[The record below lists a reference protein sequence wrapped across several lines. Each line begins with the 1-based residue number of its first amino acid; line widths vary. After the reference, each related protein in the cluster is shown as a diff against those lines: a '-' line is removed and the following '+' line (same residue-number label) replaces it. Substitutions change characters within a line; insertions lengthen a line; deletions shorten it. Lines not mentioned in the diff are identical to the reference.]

1 MKILTIAVALAAT
14 VLSGCASSRVEEQR
28 ALLEQYRQREQ
39 EHQMQLAE
47 MKKEQEKKELY
58 WRLDKVEQVAQ
69 QRAPRNQECKI
80 FCF

>member
-1 MKILTIAVALAAT
+1 MKFLTISAVLAVA
-14 VLSGCASSRVEEQR
+14 VLSGCASNRVEEQR
-28 ALLEQYRQREQ
+28 ALLENYQKREKEYQ
-39 EHQMQLAE
+39 TQLAE

-69 QRAPRNQECKI
+69 QKAPRNQECKI